1 MGIYAIMLPSSGF
14 SVAHRATFA
23 TQASYGLLL
32 MEYCIF
38 QKSTLSFDIDEDEV
52 SEDSEEEEEEEE
64 PVIFKTNKRL
74 GALFKSL

>member
-1 MGIYAIMLPSSGF
+1 MLPSSGF
-14 SVAHRATFA
+14 SVAHQATFA

-52 SEDSEEEEEEEE
+52 SEDSEEEEEEE